1 MELRATFPGNH
12 PDTRTPP
19 AGPPSPPHPKSRMQ
33 FDYLNIQ
40 QSLETLQFKQS
51 DFNI

>member
-1 MELRATFPGNH
+1 
-12 PDTRTPP
+12 
-19 AGPPSPPHPKSRMQ
+19 MQ

-40 QSLETLQFKQS
+40 QSLETLQFQQS